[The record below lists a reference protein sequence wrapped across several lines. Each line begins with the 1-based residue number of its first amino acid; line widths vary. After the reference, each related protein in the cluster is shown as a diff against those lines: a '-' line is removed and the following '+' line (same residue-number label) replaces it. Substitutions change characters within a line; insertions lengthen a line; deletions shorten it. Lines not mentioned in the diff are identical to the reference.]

1 MNNAEKFE
9 QNLLKSSVSNN
20 LDAAKREWSLYRI
33 DWVDRAGV
41 CICGKTHISKLVII
55 MNSVNGKFLEIGA
68 DCAYEHL
75 GIEVREEQ
83 YRQLKEAKNPKGF
96 KRLTAKVKKH
106 LEVVLI
112 NGLKHKTINS
122 WEFIFSIDMLRASSM
137 SRKQRELLLKIVN
150 RCPNVVDSYPPITMI
165 VEYLNKIGVY
175 LKGQESRA
183 FDTCKKWNNTVSR
196 IGVPNKCVIHI
207 YDPML
212 LRKALTLRDMV
223 HETGLESYVKSG
235 SAIIRDIPKILRFG
249 YE

>member
-1 MNNAEKFE
+1 M
-9 QNLLKSSVSNN
+9 LLNES
-20 LDAAKREWSLYRI
+20 
-33 DWVDRAGV
+33 GV

-55 MNSVNGKFLEIGA
+55 MNSVNGKFLEIG
-68 DCAYEHL
+68 AYEHL

-106 LEVVLI
+106 LEVILI

-150 RCPNVVDSYPPITMI
+150 RCPNVVPPITMI

-196 IGVPNKCVIHI
+196 IGVPNKCV
-207 YDPML
+207 M
-212 LRKALTLRDMV
+212 TLCYYTK
-223 HETGLESYVKSG
+223 H
-235 SAIIRDIPKILRFG
+235 
-249 YE
+249 